1 MKKTSFILLGLTGSL
16 LLLGCGPT
24 DTDASSDSGEK
35 TSEESLTPPD
45 IPSSSSPLDLTGKQ
59 IIRFEVDGGT
69 EVADIIVNT
78 GEVAVKP
85 ADPRKDGFLFSG
97 WYTEKELKNEFDW
110 SQDITSD
117 WTLFAKWVDE
127 DYVAPTPE
135 PATIYFRDASWWSAS
150 SSLTY
155 AKFGNDEES
164 DYGAAMEKV
173 RFCNDQ
179 YQGVGYNY
187 WKIDIPDVNLAKT
200 ITFFRMGQDNGITA
214 YWNAYTVTVD
224 LAERGE
230 NNLYDI
236 KATVESWGQAV
247 TGAWGIYDPDDKG
260 NEDAPEPPAE
270 LDYGNYLAGSFN
282 GWAPTKGYKFTE
294 DNGVYTLSGIDL
306 HIGDEFKV
314 HDTRGDGNTW
324 YGYDK
329 LSGDCELK
337 GKELVGVGDGNI
349 IVQAIGTYSF
359 TLVNGTIDAT
369 FVPADLPTYV
379 LSSGERTVELTYT
392 KLGAE
397 GGLSLS
403 AGAEFIVENEDDG
416 TALGYSDLSDAYDFA
431 SEGANNAIKLDKAG
445 YVKVVV
451 NDGEISLAYYEEEPL
466 TIYFRDATWWNKD
479 GAAVSI
485 TFDDETGLGRLMD
498 KNYYDDSTSLW
509 SYEIVDPSEV
519 STVTF
524 HRVNDDGSAD
534 WGAATA
540 PIALEDRGDNL
551 VYDISASTPAWTG
564 DGAYAVGV
572 WTTLDSAPEDPDL
585 GDDEPTP
592 DYTYYLIG
600 QGSFLTGEEAWATG
614 SGLPFEPHADN
625 EVKLLGVELA
635 PGDVFKIHQPANN
648 VWAGY
653 SELKDGEG
661 SAKSNFEAGDTDNI
675 VVKTAGTYDFY
686 FDFTALGSQGHS
698 IWVSLTAE
706 AAL

>member
-24 DTDASSDSGEK
+24 DTDASSDPGEK

-155 AKFGNDEES
+155 AKFGDDEES

-247 TGAWGIYDPDDKG
+247 TGAWGNYDPDDKG
-260 NEDAPEPPAE
+260 NEEAPEPPAE

-349 IVQAIGTYSF
+349 IVQAIGKYSF

-403 AGAEFIVENEDDG
+403 AGAEFIVKNEDDG

-509 SYEIVDPSEV
+509 SYEIVDPSEA

-585 GDDEPTP
+585 GDEDPTP

-614 SGLPFEPHADN
+614 SALPFEPHADN
-625 EVKLLGVELA
+625 EVKLLGVELT

-661 SAKSNFEAGDTDNI
+661 SAKSNFVAGDTDNI

-686 FDFTALGSQGHS
+686 FDFTALSSQGHS
-698 IWVSLTAE
+698 IWVSLTPE

>member
-45 IPSSSSPLDLTGKQ
+45 VPSSSSPLDLTGKQ

-110 SQDITSD
+110 SQDIASD

-247 TGAWGIYDPDDKG
+247 TGAWGIYDPNDKG

-282 GWAPTKGYKFTE
+282 DWVPTKGYKFTE

-392 KLGAE
+392 ELGAE

-403 AGAEFIVENEDDG
+403 AGAEFIVKNEDDG

-509 SYEIVDPSEV
+509 SYEIVDPSEA

-585 GDDEPTP
+585 GDEDPTP

-614 SGLPFEPHADN
+614 SALPFEPHGDN

-686 FDFTALGSQGHS
+686 FDFTALSSQGHS

>member
-69 EVADIIVNT
+69 EVTDIIVNT

-110 SQDITSD
+110 SQAITSD

-282 GWAPTKGYKFTE
+282 GWVPTKGYKFTE

-306 HIGDEFKV
+306 HIGDEFKI

-349 IVQAIGTYSF
+349 IVQAIGKYSF

-392 KLGAE
+392 ELGAE

-403 AGAEFIVENEDDG
+403 AGAEFIVKNEDDG

-509 SYEIVDPSEV
+509 SYEIADPSEA

-572 WTTLDSAPEDPDL
+572 WTTLDSAPEDPGL
-585 GDDEPTP
+585 GDVDPTP

-614 SGLPFEPHADN
+614 SALPFEPHADN

-686 FDFTALGSQGHS
+686 FDFTALSSQGHS
-698 IWVSLTAE
+698 IWVSLTPE

>member
-1 MKKTSFILLGLTGSL
+1 MKKTSFILLSLTGSL

-110 SQDITSD
+110 SQAITSD

-247 TGAWGIYDPDDKG
+247 TGAWGIYDPNDKG

-282 GWAPTKGYKFTE
+282 GWVPTKGYKFTE

-306 HIGDEFKV
+306 HIGDEFKI

-349 IVQAIGTYSF
+349 IVQAIGKYSF

-403 AGAEFIVENEDDG
+403 AGAEFIVKNEDDG

-509 SYEIVDPSEV
+509 SYEIVDPSEA

-572 WTTLDSAPEDPDL
+572 WTTLDSAPEDPGL
-585 GDDEPTP
+585 GDVDPTP

-614 SGLPFEPHADN
+614 SALPFEPHADN

-686 FDFTALGSQGHS
+686 FDFTALSSQGRS
-698 IWVSLTAE
+698 IWVSLTPE

>member
-45 IPSSSSPLDLTGKQ
+45 VPSSSSPLDLTGKQ

-127 DYVAPTPE
+127 DYVAPTPD

-282 GWAPTKGYKFTE
+282 GWVPTKGYKFTE

-349 IVQAIGTYSF
+349 IVQAIGKYSF

-403 AGAEFIVENEDDG
+403 AGAEFIVKNEDDG

-509 SYEIVDPSEV
+509 SYEIVDPSEA

-585 GDDEPTP
+585 GDVDPTP

-614 SGLPFEPHADN
+614 SALPFEPHAEN

-675 VVKTAGTYDFY
+675 VAKTAGTYDFY
-686 FDFTALGSQGHS
+686 FDFTALSSQGHS
-698 IWVSLTAE
+698 IWVSLTPE

>member
-35 TSEESLTPPD
+35 TSEESLTPPE

-69 EVADIIVNT
+69 DVADIIVDS

-110 SQDITSD
+110 SQAITSD

-392 KLGAE
+392 ELGAE

-498 KNYYDDSTSLW
+498 KNYFDDSTSLW

-524 HRVNDDGSAD
+524 HRVNGDGSAD

-572 WTTLDSAPEDPDL
+572 WTTLDSTPEDPDL

-614 SGLPFEPHADN
+614 SGLPFEPHGDN

-635 PGDVFKIHQPANN
+635 LGDVFKIHQPANN

-653 SELKDGEG
+653 SELKDGAG
-661 SAKSNFEAGDTDNI
+661 SAKSNFEADDTDNI

>member
-69 EVADIIVNT
+69 DVADIIVNA

-260 NEDAPEPPAE
+260 NEEAPEPPAE

-282 GWAPTKGYKFTE
+282 GWVPTKGYKFTE

-369 FVPADLPTYV
+369 FVPAELPTYV

-403 AGAEFIVENEDDG
+403 AGAEFIVKNEDDG

-509 SYEIVDPSEV
+509 SYEIVDPSEA
-519 STVTF
+519 STMTF
-524 HRVNDDGSAD
+524 HRVNDDGSVD

-585 GDDEPTP
+585 GDVDPTP

-614 SGLPFEPHADN
+614 SALPFEPHADN

-635 PGDVFKIHQPANN
+635 PGDVFKIHQPTNN

-686 FDFTALGSQGHS
+686 FDFTALSSQGHS
-698 IWVSLTAE
+698 IWVSLTPE

>member
-150 SSLTY
+150 SSFTY

-179 YQGVGYNY
+179 YKGVGYNY

-236 KATVESWGQAV
+236 KAAVESWEQAV
-247 TGAWGIYDPDDKG
+247 TGAWGIYDPNDKG

-282 GWAPTKGYKFTE
+282 GWVPTKGYKFTE
-294 DNGVYTLSGIDL
+294 DDGVYTLSGIDL
-306 HIGDEFKV
+306 HIGDEFKI

-349 IVQAIGTYSF
+349 IVQAIGKYSF

-403 AGAEFIVENEDDG
+403 AGAEFIVKNEDDG

-509 SYEIVDPSEV
+509 SYEIVDPSEA

-585 GDDEPTP
+585 GDEDPTP

-614 SGLPFEPHADN
+614 SALPFEPHAEN

-675 VVKTAGTYDFY
+675 VVKIAGTYDFY
-686 FDFTALGSQGHS
+686 FDFTALSSQGHS
-698 IWVSLTAE
+698 IWVSLTPE